1 MSIEGVPTGVGA
13 PLRRRED
20 QRLLRGRGEYSDDKN
35 LPGQAHAAMV
45 RSPPSGLFFVGTSCR
60 PALK

>member
-20 QRLLRGRGEYSDDKN
+20 QRLLRGRVN
-35 LPGQAHAAMV
+35 TP
-45 RSPPSGLFFVGTSCR
+45 TI
-60 PALK
+60 